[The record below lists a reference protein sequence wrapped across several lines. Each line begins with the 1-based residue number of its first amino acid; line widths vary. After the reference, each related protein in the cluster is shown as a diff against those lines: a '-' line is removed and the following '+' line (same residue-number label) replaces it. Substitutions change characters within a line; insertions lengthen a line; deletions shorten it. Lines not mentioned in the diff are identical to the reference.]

1 MMSIT
6 RYKDPIPDGALIV
19 TTLDGAAFVQK
30 TFPHAIFYPE
40 NNGHY
45 AKDPDGTVIAVAS
58 DALCEEIDRRNAELE
73 AKIAAGEKLTD
84 DRLSSPEQSPFIT
97 HSSFFFRFLSYLLR
111 IFSAVVRR
119 LVLFSVAATTNTTTT
134 RFNAPLLEGAIVL
147 DTENDLRECTASHPD
162 VDLETVDGGYTIN
175 GRKGAILA
183 YIGDHLSKEIDER
196 MKSLKLFENL
206 LAEKGVS
213 ENDVFKVFEAARSVE
228 FGLVRPDTVAER

>member
-84 DRLSSPEQSPFIT
+84 EDRDYAPA
-97 HSSFFFRFLSYLLR
+97 YG
-111 IFSAVVRR
+111 AV
-119 LVLFSVAATTNTTTT
+119 
-134 RFNAPLLEGAIVL
+134 
-147 DTENDLRECTASHPD
+147 
-162 VDLETVDGGYTIN
+162 
-175 GRKGAILA
+175 GR
-183 YIGDHLSKEIDER
+183 
-196 MKSLKLFENL
+196 N
-206 LAEKGVS
+206 
-213 ENDVFKVFEAARSVE
+213 
-228 FGLVRPDTVAER
+228 LVRCAEGENQLEAF

>member
-1 MMSIT
+1 MKNANASRHMRRCNPELQKAWRDPSFVVPSSIDLSIPPLPTISPSAVKKKSTMMSIT

-84 DRLSSPEQSPFIT
+84 E
-97 HSSFFFRFLSYLLR
+97 Y
-111 IFSAVVRR
+111 AV
-119 LVLFSVAATTNTTTT
+119 
-134 RFNAPLLEGAIVL
+134 
-147 DTENDLRECTASHPD
+147 
-162 VDLETVDGGYTIN
+162 
-175 GRKGAILA
+175 
-183 YIGDHLSKEIDER
+183 
-196 MKSLKLFENL
+196 
-206 LAEKGVS
+206 
-213 ENDVFKVFEAARSVE
+213 
-228 FGLVRPDTVAER
+228 

>member
-84 DRLSSPEQSPFIT
+84 E
-97 HSSFFFRFLSYLLR
+97 
-111 IFSAVVRR
+111 
-119 LVLFSVAATTNTTTT
+119 LVLLSIAATTYATTT
-134 RFNAPLLEGAIVL
+134 RFNTPLLEGAIVL
-147 DTENDLRECTASHPD
+147 DTENNLREFTASHPD
-162 VDLETVDGGYTIN
+162 VDLETVDEGYTIN
-175 GRKGAILA
+175 GPKDAIFG

-196 MKSLKLFENL
+196 MKSMELFENL
-206 LAEKGVS
+206 LAEKGV
-213 ENDVFKVFEAARSVE
+213 VGK
-228 FGLVRPDTVAER
+228 